1 MQKRGK
7 SAARLHKIHADVTEE
22 RGVCMTATPKLTR
35 EHVIAYRV
43 AAQGLHREAKTVGD
57 LDVLDIGIQEA
68 MGHPATV
75 AYAARLAEAT
85 TVTPD
90 SVAVGPGH
98 RLALTWSLRGAPHV
112 HRRADLDA
120 LAAALFPLSE
130 ADAAGRLNETAPSVQ
145 RQGIAALEQFEI
157 AVRAMREV
165 VTSATAKGAAS
176 TEVTKRIP
184 RAMRNQCRACKTS
197 HISDSAMRVAALPA
211 GLEIEPGTAPPVLLR
226 RKGAQLP
233 RAADPKALAALAR
246 AYLRFLGP
254 ATVTEFAGYLEARR
268 ADVAE
273 HWPDDLV
280 EVSVDDK
287 NAYLPAAEVDALRTA
302 PAPELVRL
310 LGPFDPYMQARDR
323 ATIVPDKSVHK
334 ALWPVLGRPG
344 VLFVDGAVAG
354 MWRTKTAGKKMTV
367 TVEAFGALRPAV
379 WARVDAE
386 AERVA
391 AARGAADVAVK
402 HVE

>member
-1 MQKRGK
+1 
-7 SAARLHKIHADVTEE
+7 
-22 RGVCMTATPKLTR
+22 MTKTPTVTR
-35 EHVIAYRV
+35 EQVIAYRV
-43 AAQGLHREAKTVGD
+43 ATQGLHREAQTVGD

-68 MGHPATV
+68 MGHPAAV
-75 AYAARLAEAT
+75 AYAARLTEAAA
-85 TVTPD
+85 VTPD
-90 SVAVGPGH
+90 TVAVGPGH

-130 ADAAGRLNETAPSVQ
+130 ADAAGRLNETGPSVK
-145 RQGIAALEQFEI
+145 RQGIAALDQFEI
-157 AVRAMREV
+157 AVQAMRAV

-184 RAMRNQCRACKTS
+184 KPMRHECRACKTS
-197 HISDSAMRVAALPA
+197 HISDSAMRVATLPA

-226 RKGAQLP
+226 RKGAKLP
-233 RAADPKALAALAR
+233 KAADAKALAALAR

-268 ADVAE
+268 VDVAE

-280 EVSVDDK
+280 EVSVDGK
-287 NAYLPAAEVDALRTA
+287 TAYLAPGELAALRTA

-310 LGPFDPYMQARDR
+310 LGPFDPFMQARDR

-344 VLFVDGAVAG
+344 VLFVDGEVAG
-354 MWRTKTAGKKMTV
+354 MWRTKTAGKKLSV
-367 TVEAFGALRPAV
+367 TVEAFAALRPAV
-379 WARVDAE
+379 WTQVDAE

-391 AARGAADVAVK
+391 VARGAADVAVK
-402 HVE
+402 RLA